1 VPLRYLIISPILA
14 FLISLLL
21 IALVVYQPV
30 DTPAAAAAAK
40 PVQKSP
46 GPEVIADPSQMPP
59 LADALG
65 QDVFLANC
73 INCHSA
79 RYVLTQPRFSRKVW
93 TAEVAKMVT
102 AYKAS
107 IPPAQQAQI
116 VDYLVAGY
124 GSNTDK

>member
-1 VPLRYLIISPILA
+1 VPLRYLIISPLLA

-21 IALVVYQPV
+21 IALVVYRPA
-30 DTPAAAAAAK
+30 DTPAAAATK
-40 PVQKSP
+40 PAQKSA

-59 LADALG
+59 LAEAPG

-93 TAEVAKMVT
+93 TAEVAKMVS

-107 IPPAQQAQI
+107 IPAAQQAQI

-124 GSNTDK
+124 GSDAGK

>member
-1 VPLRYLIISPILA
+1 VPLRYLIISPLLA

-21 IALVVYQPV
+21 IALVVYRPA
-30 DTPAAAAAAK
+30 DTPAAAAAK
-40 PVQKSP
+40 PAQKSA
-46 GPEVIADPSQMPP
+46 GQEVIADPSQMPP
-59 LADALG
+59 LAEAPG

-93 TAEVAKMVT
+93 TAEVAKMVS

-107 IPPAQQAQI
+107 IPAAQQAQL

-124 GSNTDK
+124 GSDAGN

>member
-1 VPLRYLIISPILA
+1 VPLRYLIISPLLA

-21 IALVVYQPV
+21 IALVVYRPA
-30 DTPAAAAAAK
+30 DTPAAAAAK
-40 PVQKSP
+40 PAQKSA

-59 LADALG
+59 LAEAPG

-93 TAEVAKMVT
+93 TAEVAKMVS

-107 IPPAQQAQI
+107 IPAAQQAQI

-124 GSNTDK
+124 GSDAGN